1 MSNTQFPAR
10 INYLEAASIQTHRQ
24 DCSSRTELLC
34 HHHYSIEQLLR
45 LIPESR
51 GSMCQ
56 VWTAGSPFDSS
67 WAQGSI

>member
-56 VWTAGSPFDSS
+56 V
-67 WAQGSI
+67 